1 MRTFNTKNMNISELA
16 NQNNLS
22 VINIGTSFGLKEGE
36 AVIGF
41 SSFQEAVDFAE
52 KNNMKVATFKNEG
65 ETSATYTLFDES
77 PRAGFDVLGNYEDFT
92 KFFKGD
98 AEAFQEIDIDET
110 LENSDFTDED
120 REEFLKDMN
129 VVKTRIE
136 NLAEDEFIYL
146 DNSGYSES
154 LKKEDT
160 SVLRNGN
167 LYIIGVY

>member
-1 MRTFNTKNMNISELA
+1 MKNISELA
-16 NQNNLS
+16 NQSILS

-36 AVIGF
+36 AVVGF
-41 SSFQEAVDFAE
+41 TSFQEAVDFAE

-77 PRAGFDVLGNYEDFT
+77 PRAGFDVLGNYEDVT

-98 AEAFQEIDIDET
+98 EEAFQELDIDET
-110 LENSDFTDED
+110 LENSDFTEDE

-129 VVKTRIE
+129 IIKARIE

-146 DNSGYSES
+146 DNSGYSEPM
-154 LKKEDT
+154 KKEDT

>member
-1 MRTFNTKNMNISELA
+1 M
-16 NQNNLS
+16 NNLS
-22 VINIGTSFGLKEGE
+22 VINFGTSYGLKEGE
-36 AVIGF
+36 AIIGF
-41 SSFQEAVDFAE
+41 ASFQDAVEFAE
-52 KNNMKVATFKNEG
+52 KNKMKVATFKNEG
-65 ETSATYTLFDES
+65 ETSSIYTLFDES

-98 AEAFQEIDIDET
+98 SENFQEIDIDET
-110 LENSDFTDED
+110 LENSDFTEDE

-129 VVKTRIE
+129 IIKNRIE

-146 DNSGYSES
+146 DNSGYSEP

>member
-1 MRTFNTKNMNISELA
+1 MKNISELA

-22 VINIGTSFGLKEGE
+22 VINVGTSFGLKEGE
-36 AVIGF
+36 AVVGF
-41 SSFQEAVDFAE
+41 TSFQEAVDFAE

-65 ETSATYTLFDES
+65 ETSSIYTLFDES
-77 PRAGFDVLGNYEDFT
+77 PRAGFDVLGNYEEFT

-98 AEAFQEIDIDET
+98 AENFQEVDIDET
-110 LENSDFTDED
+110 LENSAFTEKE
-120 REEFLKDMN
+120 REEFLKDMS
-129 VVKTRIE
+129 VIKTRIE
-136 NLAEDEFIYL
+136 NLTEDEFIYL
-146 DNSGYSES
+146 DNSGYSEP

>member
-1 MRTFNTKNMNISELA
+1 M
-16 NQNNLS
+16 NNLS
-22 VINIGTSFGLKEGE
+22 VINFGTSYGLKEGE
-36 AVIGF
+36 AVVGF
-41 SSFQEAVDFAE
+41 TSFQEAVDFAE

-65 ETSATYTLFDES
+65 ETSAVYILFDES
-77 PRAGFDVLGNYEDFT
+77 PRAGFDVLGNYADVT

-98 AEAFQEIDIDET
+98 AGNFQEIDIDET
-110 LENSDFTDED
+110 LENSDFTEDE

-129 VVKTRIE
+129 IIKNRIE

-146 DNSGYSES
+146 DNSGYSEP

>member
-1 MRTFNTKNMNISELA
+1 
-16 NQNNLS
+16 
-22 VINIGTSFGLKEGE
+22 
-36 AVIGF
+36 
-41 SSFQEAVDFAE
+41 
-52 KNNMKVATFKNEG
+52 MKVATFKNEG

-77 PRAGFDVLGNYEDFT
+77 PRAGFDVLGNYEDVT

-98 AEAFQEIDIDET
+98 EESFQELDIDET
-110 LENSDFTDED
+110 LENSDFTEDE

-129 VVKTRIE
+129 IIKARIE

-146 DNSGYSES
+146 DNSGYSEPM
-154 LKKEDT
+154 KKEDT

>member
-1 MRTFNTKNMNISELA
+1 MKNISELA

-22 VINIGTSFGLKEGE
+22 VINVGTSFGLKEGE
-36 AVIGF
+36 AVVGF
-41 SSFQEAVDFAE
+41 TSFQEAVDFAE

-65 ETSATYTLFDES
+65 ETSSIYTLFDES
-77 PRAGFDVLGNYEDFT
+77 PRAGFDVLGNYEEFT

-98 AEAFQEIDIDET
+98 AENFQEIDIDES
-110 LENSDFTDED
+110 LENSDFKENE

-129 VVKTRIE
+129 AVKTHIE

-146 DNSGYSES
+146 DNSGYSEPM
-154 LKKEDT
+154 KKEDT
-160 SVLRNGN
+160 SVLQNGN